1 MNSRTYNDMLTV
13 IIVSFH
19 SNLIIENLIN
29 VIEKDIKV
37 LVIENS
43 LDKKLK
49 LNLEKK
55 FENVDA
61 KSIYNALKFIGKF
74 LEKNILIPNN
84 LNYPIFRKNLEN
96 FFR

>member
-1 MNSRTYNDMLTV
+1 MNSRTYNDRLTV

-29 VIEKDIKV
+29 VIEKNIKV

-49 LNLEKK
+49 IDLEKK
-55 FENVDA
+55 QTLN
-61 KSIYNALKFIGKF
+61 F
-74 LEKNILIPNN
+74 LCL
-84 LNYPIFRKNLEN
+84 
-96 FFR
+96 